1 MNQVF
6 EKFTSSLSET
16 SHLPWTRWQAP

>member
-6 EKFTSSLSET
+6 EIFTSSLSET